1 MFFNKTERKKSNMGL
16 ILTVGALAAVGV
28 LSITQKGKT
37 LMNSAF
43 AKAKDMWNKGGD
55 MMDGG
60 GNSVMQ

>member
-37 LMNSAF
+37 LMNSAL

-55 MMDGG
+55 TMDGG
-60 GNSVMQ
+60 GNSAMQ